1 MNIRPLHDRVVVRRS
16 EEEQTTAS
24 GLIIPGSAAE
34 KPSEGIVVAVGSGR
48 KTDAGEIIALEVKV
62 SDKVLFGQFAG
73 TEISVDNETLLVMSE
88 SDIVAVVE

>member
-24 GLIIPGSAAE
+24 GLIIPGSASE

-48 KTDAGEIIALEVKV
+48 KTDNGDVIAMDVKV
-62 SDKVLFGQFAG
+62 EDKVLFGQFAG
-73 TEISVDNETLLVMSE
+73 TEITVEGETLLVMSE

>member
-24 GLIIPGSAAE
+24 GLIIPGSASE
-34 KPSEGIVVAVGSGR
+34 KPSEGIVVAVGKGK
-48 KTDAGEIIALEVKV
+48 KTDNGDIIALDVKV
-62 SDKVLFGQFAG
+62 KDKVLFGQFAS
-73 TEISVDNETLLVMSE
+73 TEITIEGETLLVMSE

>member
-24 GLIIPGSAAE
+24 GLIIPGSASE
-34 KPSEGIVVAVGSGR
+34 KPSEGIVVAVGKGK
-48 KTDAGEIIALEVKV
+48 KTDNGNIIALDVKV
-62 SDKVLFGQFAG
+62 KDKVLFGQFAG
-73 TEISVDNETLLVMSE
+73 TEITVEGETLLVMSE

>member
-24 GLIIPGSAAE
+24 GLIIPGSASE
-34 KPSEGIVVAVGSGR
+34 KPSEGIVVAVGKGK
-48 KTDAGEIIALEVKV
+48 KTDNGDIIALDVKV
-62 SDKVLFGQFAG
+62 KDKVLFGQFAG
-73 TEISVDNETLLVMSE
+73 TEITIEGETLLVMSE

>member
-24 GLIIPGSAAE
+24 GLIIPGSASE
-34 KPSEGIVVAVGSGR
+34 KPSEGIVVAVGKGK
-48 KTDAGEIIALEVKV
+48 KTDNGDIIALDVKV
-62 SDKVLFGQFAG
+62 KDKVLFGQFAG
-73 TEISVDNETLLVMSE
+73 TEITVEGETLLVMSE

>member
-24 GLIIPGSAAE
+24 GLIIPGSASE
-34 KPSEGIVVAVGSGR
+34 KPSEGIVVAVGKGK
-48 KTDAGEIIALEVKV
+48 KTDNGDIIALDVKV
-62 SDKVLFGQFAG
+62 KDKVLFDQFAS
-73 TEISVDNETLLVMSE
+73 TEITVEGETLLVMSE

>member
-24 GLIIPGSAAE
+24 GLIIPGSASE
-34 KPSEGIVVAVGSGR
+34 KPSEGIVVAVGKGK
-48 KTDAGEIIALEVKV
+48 KTDNGNIIALDVKV
-62 SDKVLFGQFAG
+62 KDKVLFDQFAS
-73 TEISVDNETLLVMSE
+73 TEITIEGETLLVMSE

>member
-24 GLIIPGSAAE
+24 GLIIPGSASE
-34 KPSEGIVVAVGSGR
+34 KPSEGIVVAVGKGK
-48 KTDAGEIIALEVKV
+48 KTDNGDIIALDVKV
-62 SDKVLFGQFAG
+62 KDKVLFDQFAS
-73 TEISVDNETLLVMSE
+73 TEITIEGETLLVMSE

>member
-24 GLIIPGSAAE
+24 GLIIPGSASE
-34 KPSEGIVVAVGSGR
+34 KPSEGIVVAVGKGK
-48 KTDAGEIIALEVKV
+48 KTDNGDIIALDVKV
-62 SDKVLFGQFAG
+62 KDKVLFDQFAG
-73 TEISVDNETLLVMSE
+73 TEITIEGETLLVMSE

>member
-24 GLIIPGSAAE
+24 GLIIPGSASE
-34 KPSEGIVVAVGSGR
+34 KPSEGVVVAVGKGK
-48 KTDAGEIIALEVKV
+48 KTDTGAVIALEVKIN
-62 SDKVLFGQFAG
+62 DKVLFAQFAG
-73 TEISVDNETLLVMSE
+73 TEITVEGETLLVMSE

>member
-73 TEISVDNETLLVMSE
+73 TEISADNETLLVMSE

>member
-24 GLIIPGSAAE
+24 GLIIPGSASE
-34 KPSEGIVVAVGSGR
+34 KPSEGIVVAVGKGK
-48 KTDAGEIIALEVKV
+48 KTDNGNIIALDVKV
-62 SDKVLFGQFAG
+62 KDKVLFGQFAG
-73 TEISVDNETLLVMSE
+73 TEITIEGETLLVMSE

>member
-24 GLIIPGSAAE
+24 GLIIPGSASE

-48 KTDAGEIIALEVKV
+48 KTDNGEVIAMDVKV
-62 SDKVLFGQFAG
+62 KDKVLFGQFAG
-73 TEISVDNETLLVMSE
+73 TEITVESETLLVMSE